1 MQHDKIKLN
10 CHIDGQNAYDKF
22 KRIASEFYKD
32 STYKFVGLEL
42 DKEPTADSVEFSAE
56 FWDVGVADV
65 APVVHGQW
73 NDNGYGLCICSI
85 CGYPPSYIPTHCFT
99 SSFCP
104 KCGAKM
110 DMKD

>member
-56 FWDVGVADV
+56 FWNVGVADV

-73 NDNGYGLCICSI
+73 KNCKLRFTAKCPMLTAENGDGFCS
-85 CGYPPSYIPTHCFT
+85 CGV
-99 SSFCP
+99 
-104 KCGAKM
+104 AVR
-110 DMKD
+110 